1 MVVSDLEVGGLPSR
15 LAKLIAEEDKN
26 NIVYYLFTL
35 KKRDIWNQHDTGWF
49 HSNEKDNDELV
60 KKIYLIDRG
69 LIYNLFVNS
78 FIVFGIWILLGFPRI
93 FAYGAYFISIFI
105 PIHSNFTYGEEL
117 NRVFSPSTFLK
128 NLKNFKKPRLIVNS
142 LYTNIFSPI
151 LHFWCFLKAKYIYID
166 PYFQKIIKKKHFI
179 LNIFKDK
186 YINFPH
192 LPLVE
197 FCKSKNSIKKPL
209 RKNKKTLKIL
219 LPSRFSSYSDKK
231 LLQLDDKGIYF
242 ALKQLKNLYHKYPNK
257 FEVTMIKKGTY
268 YQSQKRVNEIY
279 KNYPFINLIDEVPN
293 YKYIEEVVLNH
304 DILIDNL
311 ASPILNNTVIE
322 SLINNRPVISS
333 SNPKLYGYLFSP
345 PINCIKNKYE
355 FYEELE
361 KFITSANQLYLSIEK
376 INIWRKKIINLPRN
390 YFKFSID

>member
-1 MVVSDLEVGGLPSR
+1 M
-15 LAKLIAEEDKN
+15 
-26 NIVYYLFTL
+26 
-35 KKRDIWNQHDTGWF
+35 
-49 HSNEKDNDELV
+49 
-60 KKIYLIDRG
+60 
-69 LIYNLFVNS
+69 
-78 FIVFGIWILLGFPRI
+78 
-93 FAYGAYFISIFI
+93 
-105 PIHSNFTYGEEL
+105 
-117 NRVFSPSTFLK
+117 
-128 NLKNFKKPRLIVNS
+128 
-142 LYTNIFSPI
+142 
-151 LHFWCFLKAKYIYID
+151 
-166 PYFQKIIKKKHFI
+166 
-179 LNIFKDK
+179 
-186 YINFPH
+186 
-192 LPLVE
+192 E

-268 YQSQKRVNEIY
+268 YQSQKRVNEIH